1 MKRTEV
7 SSRTTTSS
15 RPGHLVCPACEFG
28 ELQPRGDASRGNAY
42 LASCDACNCAFN
54 GAVLKILEQIA
65 TLPDAQGKHACE
77 ECYHPEMRLLPDGT
91 FHCVAC
97 GSEVWPIVNPISEVS
112 TISEVLPDE

>member
-15 RPGHLVCPACEFG
+15 RPGRLVCPACEVG
-28 ELQPRGDASRGNAY
+28 ELQPHGGAHMA
-42 LASCDACNCAFN
+42 ASCDACNCAFN
-54 GAVLKILEQIA
+54 GAVLRILEQIA
-65 TLPDAQGKHACE
+65 ALPEAQGKHACE